1 MDLSNLK
8 QMRTTIHSKPKKRI
22 GRGYGS
28 GVGGHTSTRGTKGQK
43 SRTGGSVPY
52 WFEGGQL
59 PLRKRM
65 PHTRGFK
72 PVTRKEYV
80 ILDLLDIKSLDKESI
95 DLADL
100 IKEGYVRDVKFGVK
114 ILGTGKFDQKVN
126 LTGFLYTKSA
136 KEKIEKAGGTAM

>member
-1 MDLSNLK
+1 MDLSKLK
-8 QMRTTIHSKPKKRI
+8 KLRTTIYTKSKKRV

-28 GVGGHTSTRGTKGQK
+28 GVGHSAGRGTKGQK
-43 SRTGGSVPY
+43 ARTGGQIPY

-65 PHTRGFK
+65 PHTRGFT

-80 ILDLLDIKSLDKESI
+80 ILDLVDIQSLEKESI
-95 DLADL
+95 DLAEL
-100 IKEGYVRDVKFGVK
+100 IKDGFIRDVKFGVK
-114 ILGTGKFDQKVN
+114 ILGTGKLTKKIN
-126 LTGFLYTKSA
+126 LTGFVYTKSA

>member
-1 MDLSNLK
+1 MILSTLLK
-8 QMRTTIHSKPKKRI
+8 VTFGKKKRL
-22 GRGYGS
+22 GRGHGTGKGS
-28 GVGGHTSTRGTKGQK
+28 HTVGRGTKGARARVGQE
-43 SRTGGSVPY
+43 VPL

-72 PVTRKEYV
+72 PVTRKEYI
-80 ILDLLDIKSLDKESI
+80 ILDLVDITSLEKESI

-100 IKEGYVRDVKFGVK
+100 VKEGYVRDIKYGVK
-114 ILGTGKFDQKVN
+114 ILGTGEINKKVN
-126 LTGFLYTKSA
+126 LTGFVYTKSA

>member
-1 MDLSNLK
+1 MDLSKLK
-8 QMRTTIHSKPKKRI
+8 KLRITIYTKSKKRV

-28 GVGGHTSTRGTKGQK
+28 GVGHSSGRGTKGQK
-43 SRTGGSVPY
+43 ARTGGNIPY

-72 PVTRKEYV
+72 PVTRKEYI
-80 ILDLLDIKSLDKESI
+80 ILDLVDITSLEKESI

-100 IKEGYVRDVKFGVK
+100 VKEGYVRDIKYGVK
-114 ILGTGKFDQKVN
+114 ILGTGIINKKVN
-126 LTGFLYTKSA
+126 LTGFVYTKSA